1 MIRPFLCLSLW
12 VLSSVGNAVEPTQ
25 AKLVALLKDKRID
38 ESSGLTQSL
47 RDPQIFWTHNDSGSD
62 PCLYAIN
69 QSGQTLAK
77 VRLSRAVNFDWEDM
91 ASARDPAGQSNLYVA
106 DCGDNLLARASLQ
119 VYQIPEPELPENADK
134 EIFSAEPKVYHAS
147 YPDGHHNAE
156 TLLVHPQTRRLYIV
170 TKTETARSAV
180 YAFPEKLITDAP
192 MVLEKLC
199 DLDFPPRAHLGK
211 RPLDASQ
218 TTSGA
223 FAPDGSRV
231 VIGTYSFI
239 HEWRIQ
245 PSDSL
250 KSALARSA
258 QLIEPPF
265 LRQCEALCYGQ
276 DNETLYLTSE
286 HLPTPLVR
294 ITR

>member
-1 MIRPFLCLSLW
+1 MIRPFLCLCLL
-12 VLSSVGNAVEPTQ
+12 VLSATGHAVELAQ
-25 AKLVALLKDKRID
+25 AKLVTFLKDKRID

-69 QSGQTLAK
+69 PSGQTLAK

-91 ASARDPAGQSNLYVA
+91 ASARDAAGQPHLYVA

-119 VYQIPEPELPENADK
+119 VYQIPEPVLPENADK
-134 EIFSAEPKVYHAS
+134 EILSAEPKVYHAS

-192 MVLEKLC
+192 MVLVKFC
-199 DLDFPPRAHLGK
+199 DLDFPARAHLGK
-211 RPLDASQ
+211 RPSDASQ

-223 FAPDGSRV
+223 FAPDGSCV
-231 VIGTYSFI
+231 AICTYSFI
-239 HEWRIQ
+239 YEWRIQ
-245 PSDSL
+245 PGESL
-250 KSALARSA
+250 KSALTRTAKF
-258 QLIEPPF
+258 IEPPF
-265 LRQCEALCYGQ
+265 LRQCEALCYDQ
-276 DNETLYLTSE
+276 DNQTLYLTSE

>member
-1 MIRPFLCLSLW
+1 MIRPFLCLSLLA
-12 VLSSVGNAVEPTQ
+12 LSAAGDEVEPAQ
-25 AKLVALLKDKRID
+25 AKLVTLLKDKRID

-62 PCLYAIN
+62 PCLYAIS

-77 VRLSRAVNFDWEDM
+77 VRLPHAVNFDWEDM
-91 ASARDPAGQSNLYVA
+91 ASARDEAGQPNLYVT

-119 VYQIPEPELPENADK
+119 VYQIPEPTLPENADK
-134 EIFSAEPKVYHAS
+134 EILSEEPKIYHAS

-156 TLLVHPQTRRLYIV
+156 TLLVHPRTRRLFIV
-170 TKTETARSAV
+170 TKAEIARSAV

-199 DLDFPPRAHLGK
+199 DLGFPARAHLGK

-223 FAPDGSRV
+223 FSADGSRV
-231 VIGTYSFI
+231 AICTYSFI

-245 PSDSL
+245 PGESL
-250 KSALARSA
+250 KSALARPA
-258 QLIEPPF
+258 HLIEPPF
-265 LRQCEALCYGQ
+265 LLQCEALCYGE
-276 DNETLYLTSE
+276 DNQTIYLTSE

-294 ITR
+294 ISR

>member
-1 MIRPFLCLSLW
+1 MIRPLLCFSLLALSAAGDE
-12 VLSSVGNAVEPTQ
+12 VAPAQ
-25 AKLVALLKDKRID
+25 AKLVTLLKDKRID

-62 PCLYAIN
+62 PCLYAIS

-77 VRLSRAVNFDWEDM
+77 VRLPRAVNFDWEDM
-91 ASARDPAGQSNLYVA
+91 ASARDEAGQPNIYVT

-119 VYQIPEPELPENADK
+119 VYQIPEPTLPENADK
-134 EIFSAEPKVYHAS
+134 EILSEEPTIYHAS

-156 TLLVHPQTRRLYIV
+156 TLLVDPQTRRLYIV
-170 TKTETARSAV
+170 TKTETAWSAV

-199 DLDFPPRAHLGK
+199 DLDFPARAHLGK

-223 FAPDGSRV
+223 FSPDGSRV
-231 VIGTYSFI
+231 AICTYSFI

-245 PSDSL
+245 PGESL
-250 KSALARSA
+250 KSALAHPA
-258 QLIEPPF
+258 HLIEPPF
-265 LRQCEALCYGQ
+265 LRQCEALCYGE
-276 DNETLYLTSE
+276 DNQTIYLTSE

-294 ITR
+294 INR